1 MIIPV
6 LFNHPPN
13 HRKEFCTKIPFWSTV
28 AVTAN
33 IQSPLHTNKF
43 HSDSVHKSYKI
54 SLGIQLTKLAI
65 QCCTIIGL

>member
-43 HSDSVHKSYKI
+43 HSDSVHKSSLFI
-54 SLGIQLTKLAI
+54 SPTKLA
-65 QCCTIIGL
+65 

>member
-33 IQSPLHTNKF
+33 IESPLHTNKF
-43 HSDSVHKSYKI
+43 HSDRVFI
-54 SLGIQLTKLAI
+54 SPI
-65 QCCTIIGL
+65 CS